1 MLTSTLQF
9 DTLDVEHRHTVYY
22 ESHRSV
28 ESHKKFV
35 FDHSH
40 KRLRLHL
47 HIFACLAILILNS
60 QSKFNC
66 NCYQEPD
73 WLLKI
78 RIVNMQNYV
87 GAVRSKTFVGMADI
101 RIFDAIP
108 QFGDFRAFRN
118 IGCCDMII
126 PALRIYSLN
135 F

>member
-22 ESHRSV
+22 ESHRTV
-28 ESHKKFV
+28 ESHRKFV

-40 KRLRLHL
+40 KRLRPHL

-60 QSKFNC
+60 QSTFNC

-73 WLLKI
+73 WLFKI

-87 GAVRSKTFVGMADI
+87 GINYFADL
-101 RIFDAIP
+101 RMTLRQNFFLQDW
-108 QFGDFRAFRN
+108 FRN
-118 IGCCDMII
+118 KFGG
-126 PALRIYSLN
+126 ALGWG
-135 F
+135 